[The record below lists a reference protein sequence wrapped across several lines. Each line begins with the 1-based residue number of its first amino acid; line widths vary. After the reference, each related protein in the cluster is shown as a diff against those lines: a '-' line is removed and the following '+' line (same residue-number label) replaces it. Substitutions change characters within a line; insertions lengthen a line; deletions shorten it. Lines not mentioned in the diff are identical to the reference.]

1 MSSDA
6 HAPAA
11 GRALD
16 ASVEELPLTAGLA
29 HRPATSV
36 PVRPPSQH
44 QHQHQHAHHSNHHS
58 HGDLAFP
65 SALMTS
71 AAASSRMQ
79 YRSRPVS
86 VAVDPI
92 SLVISECINITSA
105 IQKYARSQHLS
116 VSAILGGSAPNA
128 AMQQS
133 FRLGA
138 GSSEGAGRR
147 AGSRRGGASSRG
159 GNRPGSAGGSGGGA
173 DSDFS
178 SANRWGLR
186 GKKGKSMADNPLISG
201 FGRLRQELAGVEDI
215 NSFDSLTL
223 LYPFLQIIQAKG
235 TAAPITILTLR
246 AVRKFLAYG
255 FISPES
261 PRFPLAMQAL
271 SQAITHCQFDISDH
285 AQEEVVLLMILN
297 LMEDMLSGP
306 GGDILSDES
315 VCDMMGRGLTIC
327 SRPRYSEVLRQT
339 AEATMV
345 RMCQIIFEDLKHL
358 EEEAGEEADALDRQ
372 TNADMDSVKMVPGA
386 ETHPSPLPG
395 ASSTPTA
402 VLAASTDTLP
412 QPPAAA
418 QQETKKQKNNV
429 AEPQGRSSSSSDG
442 EGTATTSSSGGD
454 AANGPAATTATDA
467 SAAAATASV
476 TTAEGTGRPS
486 TSDSPTDDTEE
497 KSTISATEDS
507 ESVDLRPYSLPSV
520 RELFRVLVEF
530 LNPNQRKQQPDTMI
544 VMALRII
551 HVALEVAGPSIA
563 RHPALASVAQDRL
576 CCYLF
581 QLVRSDNTA
590 ILQESLIVAS
600 TLLSTCRGVL
610 KLQQELYLA
619 YLISCLHPAVD
630 IPREANIDPSLYEG
644 IPQAPKLVKPPPS
657 QASSGRSTPVPIK
670 DRQKLGMEGG
680 MRKPEARQAM
690 VENIGVLA
698 RMPTFMIELFVNYDC
713 DTDRTDLCE
722 DMIGLLSRN
731 ALPDSATW
739 STTSVPPLCLDALL
753 RFVQFMAM
761 RLELPP
767 VYEGL
772 PDPAKLRESRARKK
786 VIIRGTTKFNESPK
800 GGLAL
805 LQERGII
812 DDASNALSVARF
824 LKGTSRVSK
833 KILGEF
839 ISKKGNDAILAAFMD
854 QFDFRGKRVDE
865 ALRMVLEAFR
875 LPGESPLIERII
887 SSFTEKYCSG
897 DMPEDVAD
905 KDAVYIL
912 TYAIIMLNTDQH
924 NPNVSKTQKRMA
936 VGDFARNLRGQNGG
950 NDFAPEYLQDIFDSI
965 QSNEIILPEEH
976 DNKHAFDYAWRE
988 LLSKTD
994 AAGPLIIPNTNI
1006 YDADMFATTW
1016 RPIVATLSYV
1026 FMSATDDTVFSR
1038 VIQGFDECALIA
1050 AKYGNTEALDQIVYC
1065 LSHMSTLAQ
1074 VVQSNT
1080 SLNTEVQVDKSSV
1093 MVSEL
1098 AVKLGRNFRAQLAA
1112 LVLFRVVTDHE
1123 HILRS
1128 SWKHVIR
1135 IWLNLFENSLIPAF
1149 FSSDAGVMDLPSIPL
1164 QSPGQ
1169 VIDRGTKQ
1177 NESGFF
1183 SAFTSYISSYAADDP
1198 PEPSDEELEST
1209 LSAIDCVNSCHVGDV
1224 FSNVSSMSGESLEAL
1239 VDALLEQ
1246 IPEDNGTGVVI
1257 KVKSDNVPPISPANS
1272 NNNNNNKATATPPY
1286 EPGPVYILEF
1296 CTVLAL
1302 RDEASA
1308 KLVGKRVVDT
1318 LQGILRDVSRF
1329 HPIFIGRT
1337 TYYLFTLLR
1346 ATYNFDYVRVP
1357 MLLHAVSSFPKD
1369 TLKSTASVILK
1380 GLKLCIATPGALRS
1394 EIMTSPDFWAVLGTL
1409 SGYDEA
1415 AATVFEILESGVSGS
1430 PPAIIADNYEAAIIL
1445 CNEFASAASIGAV
1458 AEQQL
1463 DRKNR
1468 RVSRAPRQD
1477 KASDNAAVQ
1486 RGIKAINIIYHMTS
1500 RIPHLMKQSHLE
1512 SSEAWSAYWLPIFQA
1527 LTNQCTNP
1535 CREVRHLA
1543 FSSLQR
1549 SLLSPELTSS
1559 DHREWTAI
1567 FSEVLFPLI
1576 LKLLLPE
1583 VYSSDRDGMSETR
1596 VQAAS
1601 LLCKVFLQ
1609 YLVLLSAWDGMLDLW
1624 LRIIAILDRLMN
1636 SGQGDSL
1643 EEAVPENLK
1652 NVLLFMASSGYLVA
1666 PNIDPSKEELWVET
1680 WKRIDRFLPD
1690 LKNELALEG
1699 TSDDGGGDEAP
1710 EAPAEPASEA
1720 TAENEG
1726 GKEGNSA
1733 ADEAAEDKQTTEE
1746 KEVEATA

>member
-6 HAPAA
+6 RVPAT
-11 GRALD
+11 GRAMD
-16 ASVEELPLTAGLA
+16 ASVDELPLTGGLT

-36 PVRPPSQH
+36 PVRPSSQYQPH
-44 QHQHQHAHHSNHHS
+44 HYHHSLQ
-58 HGDLAFP
+58 GDLSFQ
-65 SALMTS
+65 SALTS

-116 VSAILGGSAPNA
+116 VSAILGGGAPNV

-138 GSSEGAGRR
+138 ASDGAGRR
-147 AGSRRGGASSRG
+147 AGGRRGAGSR
-159 GNRPGSAGGSGGGA
+159 GNRPGSVGGGA

-215 NSFDSLTL
+215 NTFDSLTL

-315 VCDMMGRGLTIC
+315 VCDIMGRGLTIC

-386 ETHPSPLPG
+386 EIHPSPLPG

-402 VLAASTDTLP
+402 IVASTDSLP
-412 QPPAAA
+412 QPAA
-418 QQETKKQKNNV
+418 QEMKD
-429 AEPQGRSSSSSDG
+429 APQVRNSSSSDG
-442 EGTATTSSSGGD
+442 EGTATTGSSGD
-454 AANGPAATTATDA
+454 AEETQPLQQAAGNGPAAAD
-467 SAAAATASV
+467 
-476 TTAEGTGRPS
+476 GDDRPS
-486 TSDSPTDDTEE
+486 PDSPTDDAEE
-497 KSTISATEDS
+497 KSSVSTTEDS

-772 PDPAKLRESRARKK
+772 PDPAKLRESRTRKRA
-786 VIIRGTTKFNESPK
+786 IIRGTSKFNESPK

-833 KILGEF
+833 KVLGEF
-839 ISKKGNDAILAAFMD
+839 ISKKGNDEILSAFMD
-854 QFDFRGKRVDE
+854 QFDFKGKRVDE
-865 ALRMVLEAFR
+865 AMRMVLEAFR

-897 DMPEDVAD
+897 EMPEDVAD

-912 TYAIIMLNTDQH
+912 AYAIIMLNTDQH
-924 NPNVSKTQKRMA
+924 NPNVTKTQKRMA

-950 NDFAPEYLQDIFDSI
+950 KDFAPEYLQDIFDSI

-994 AAGPLIIPNTNI
+994 AAGPLIIPNTSI

-1065 LSHMSTLAQ
+1065 LSHMSTLSQ

-1123 HILRS
+1123 HIIRS

-1149 FSSDAGVMDLPSIPL
+1149 FSSDTGVIDLPSIPL

-1224 FSNVSSMSGESLEAL
+1224 FANVSSLSGESLEAL

-1246 IPEDNGTGVVI
+1246 IPEDNTTGVVI
-1257 KVKSDNVPPISPANS
+1257 KVKSDNVPPTSPSNS
-1272 NNNNNNKATATPPY
+1272 NNNKAANTPPY

-1302 RDEASA
+1302 RDEESI

-1318 LQGILRDVSRF
+1318 LQGILRDVTRF
-1329 HPIFIGRT
+1329 HPIFIGRA

-1346 ATYNFDYVRVP
+1346 ASYNYDYVRVP
-1357 MLLHAVSSFPKD
+1357 MLLHAVSSFHKD

-1380 GLKLCIATPGALRS
+1380 GLKLCIATPGPLRN

-1409 SGYDEA
+1409 SGYEES

-1486 RGIKAINIIYHMTS
+1486 RGIKAINIIYNMTS
-1500 RIPHLMKQSHLE
+1500 RIPYLMKQSHLE
-1512 SSEAWSAYWLPIFQA
+1512 SNEAWSAYWLPIFQA

-1624 LRIIAILDRLMN
+1624 LKIIAILDRLMN

-1666 PNIDPSKEELWVET
+1666 PSIDNSKEELWVET

-1690 LKNELALEG
+1690 LKNELGLEG
-1699 TSDDGGGDEAP
+1699 TNDSPDQTP
-1710 EAPAEPASEA
+1710 PPEPASDDVDSEKKKA
-1720 TAENEG
+1720 DVFNEET
-1726 GKEGNSA
+1726 KETKEKSEEPA
-1733 ADEAAEDKQTTEE
+1733 VEAAS
-1746 KEVEATA
+1746 

>member
-1 MSSDA
+1 MGSDVRA
-6 HAPAA
+6 FAA
-11 GRALD
+11 GRTMD
-16 ASVEELPLTAGLA
+16 ASVEELPLTASLV
-29 HRPATSV
+29 HRPATSI
-36 PVRPPSQH
+36 PVRPSSQH
-44 QHQHQHAHHSNHHS
+44 QSQHQNYPHYGSL
-58 HGDLAFP
+58 GL
-65 SALMTS
+65 TS

-79 YRSRPVS
+79 YRCRPVS
-86 VAVDPI
+86 VAVDPV

-105 IQKYARSQHLS
+105 IQKYAQSQHLS
-116 VSAILGGSAPNA
+116 VSAILGGSAPNV

-133 FRLGA
+133 FRLSA
-138 GSSEGAGRR
+138 GSSDGASRR
-147 AGSRRGGASSRG
+147 SSDRRGGVSSRG
-159 GNRPGSAGGSGGGA
+159 GNRPSSVGGSGV

-215 NSFDSLTL
+215 SKFDSLTL

-358 EEEAGEEADALDRQ
+358 EEEAGEEVDALDRQ

-402 VLAASTDTLP
+402 VPEVSVDA
-412 QPPAAA
+412 PPHTTVVHDK
-418 QQETKKQKNNV
+418 EIP
-429 AEPQGRSSSSSDG
+429 EPLQRSSSSSN
-442 EGTATTSSSGGD
+442 GTATSETALPGD
-454 AANGPAATTATDA
+454 PIVNSA
-467 SAAAATASV
+467 SAAL
-476 TTAEGTGRPS
+476 AEGVERLSITE
-486 TSDSPTDDTEE
+486 SPADDTEE
-497 KSTISATEDS
+497 KSTVSETENS

-530 LNPNQRKQQPDTMI
+530 LNPSQRKQQPDTMI

-610 KLQQELYLA
+610 KLQQELYVA

-657 QASSGRSTPVPIK
+657 QAGSGRATPVPIK

-680 MRKPEARQAM
+680 MRRPEARQAM

-722 DMIGLLSRN
+722 DMVGLLSRN

-761 RLELPP
+761 RLETPP
-767 VYEGL
+767 IHEAL

-786 VIIRGTTKFNESPK
+786 VIIRGTSKFNENPK
-800 GGLAL
+800 LGLAL

-824 LKGTSRVSK
+824 LSGTSRISK
-833 KILGEF
+833 KVLGEF
-839 ISKKGNDAILAAFMD
+839 ISKKGNGEILAAFMS
-854 QFDFRGKRVDE
+854 QFDFSGKRVDE

-887 SSFTEKYCSG
+887 NSFTEAYCSG
-897 DMPEDVAD
+897 EMPDDVAD

-924 NPNVSKTQKRMA
+924 NPNVSKTQKRMTVA
-936 VGDFARNLRGQNGG
+936 DFARNLRGQNGK

-1123 HILRS
+1123 HVLRS

-1149 FSSDAGVMDLPSIPL
+1149 FSSDAGVMDLPSILL

-1224 FSNVSSMSGESLEAL
+1224 FSNISNLPDDSLEAL
-1239 VDALLEQ
+1239 VDALLEE
-1246 IPEDNGTGVVI
+1246 IPEDNGAGVVI
-1257 KVKSDNVPPISPANS
+1257 KVKSDNVPPMSPANS
-1272 NNNNNNKATATPPY
+1272 NIKKATTTPPY

-1302 RDEASA
+1302 RNEATA

-1329 HPIFIGRT
+1329 HPIFIGRA
-1337 TYYLFTLLR
+1337 TYYLFSLLR

-1380 GLKLCIATPGALRS
+1380 GLKLCIAVPGPLRN

-1409 SGYDEA
+1409 SGYDDA

-1430 PPAIIADNYEAAIIL
+1430 PPSIIADNYEAAIIL

-1477 KASDNAAVQ
+1477 KASENAAVQ
-1486 RGIKAINIIYHMTS
+1486 RGIKAINIIYNMTS
-1500 RIPHLMKQSHLE
+1500 RIPYLMKQSHLE

-1609 YLVLLSAWDGMLDLW
+1609 YLVLLSDWDGMLDLW
-1624 LRIIAILDRLMN
+1624 LQIIAILDRLMN

-1666 PNIDPSKEELWVET
+1666 PSINPSKEELWTET

-1690 LKNELALEG
+1690 LKNELALED
-1699 TSDDGGGDEAP
+1699 TIDGGEA
-1710 EAPAEPASEA
+1710 EIQAEPVFEDAAGDSSEREGDA
-1720 TAENEG
+1720 AAEGPTGSEENTNE
-1726 GKEGNSA
+1726 KLI
-1733 ADEAAEDKQTTEE
+1733 EAAS
-1746 KEVEATA
+1746 

>member
-6 HAPAA
+6 RAPSSAA
-11 GRALD
+11 AAASMD
-16 ASVEELPLTAGLA
+16 ASIDELPLTAGLS
-29 HRPATSV
+29 RPSTTSV
-36 PVRPPSQH
+36 PVRPASQH
-44 QHQHQHAHHSNHHS
+44 HHTHNALYQYS
-58 HGDLAFP
+58 DAFP
-65 SALMTS
+65 SSAVLTS

-86 VAVDPI
+86 VALDPV

-116 VSAILGGSAPNA
+116 VSAILGGGAPNTTMA
-128 AMQQS
+128 QS

-138 GSSEGAGRR
+138 SSAETASRR
-147 AGSRRGGASSRG
+147 AGGRRGASGARG
-159 GNRPGSAGGSGGGA
+159 NNSRPGSVGGGA
-173 DSDFS
+173 DGDFGPAS
-178 SANRWGLR
+178 RWGLR

-201 FGRLRQELAGVEDI
+201 FGRLRQELSGIQDI

-255 FISPES
+255 FISPTS

-372 TNADMDSVKMVPGA
+372 TDADMNSVKMVPGA

-402 VLAASTDTLP
+402 VLEGVSAPSSAK
-412 QPPAAA
+412 PATEKAD
-418 QQETKKQKNNV
+418 QKV
-429 AEPQGRSSSSSDG
+429 RPGSSSSG
-442 EGTATTSSSGGD
+442 EGTATTGSSAG
-454 AANGPAATTATDA
+454 AEETQPLKPPAETGPAA
-467 SAAAATASV
+467 AADGAV
-476 TTAEGTGRPS
+476 RPS
-486 TSDSPTDDTEE
+486 VDTATDDTED

-507 ESVDLRPYSLPSV
+507 DESVDLRPYSLPSV

-581 QLVRSDNTA
+581 QLVRSDNMA

-610 KLQQELYLA
+610 KLQQELYLS

-761 RLELPP
+761 RLDLPP

-772 PDPAKLRESRARKK
+772 PDAAKLRESRARKK
-786 VIIRGTTKFNESPK
+786 VIIRGTNKFNESPK

-805 LQERGII
+805 LQDKGVI
-812 DDASNALSVARF
+812 DDASNPLSVARF

-833 KILGEF
+833 KVLGEF
-839 ISKKGNDAILAAFMD
+839 ISKKGNDAILTAFMD
-854 QFDFRGKRVDE
+854 QFDFKDKRVDE
-865 ALRMVLEAFR
+865 ALRMMLEAFR
-875 LPGESPLIERII
+875 LPGESPLIERIVTA
-887 SSFTEKYCSG
+887 FTEKYCAG
-897 DMPEDVAD
+897 EMPEDVAD

-912 TYAIIMLNTDQH
+912 TYAVIMLNTDQH

-936 VGDFARNLRGQNGG
+936 VADFARNLRGQNGG
-950 NDFAPEYLQDIFDSI
+950 KDFAPEYLQDIFDSI

-988 LLSKTD
+988 VLSKTD
-994 AAGPLIIPNTNI
+994 AAGPLIIPDTNI
-1006 YDADMFATTW
+1006 YDADMFSTTW

-1050 AKYGNTEALDQIVYC
+1050 AKYENTEALDQIVYC
-1065 LSHMSTLAQ
+1065 LSHMSTLSQ
-1074 VVQSNT
+1074 VVQHNT
-1080 SLNTEVQVDKSSV
+1080 ALNTEVQVDKSSA

-1123 HILRS
+1123 HILRN

-1149 FSSDAGVMDLPSIPL
+1149 FTSDDSVIDLPKIPL

-1209 LSAIDCVNSCHVGDV
+1209 LSAIDCINSCQVGDV
-1224 FSNVSSMSGESLEAL
+1224 FANVANLSGDSLEAL
-1239 VDALLEQ
+1239 VDALLDQ
-1246 IPEDNGTGVVI
+1246 IPEDNATGVVI
-1257 KVKSDNVPPISPANS
+1257 KVKSDNVPPTSPANP
-1272 NNNNNNKATATPPY
+1272 NNKPASTPPY

-1296 CTVLAL
+1296 CTLLAL
-1302 RDEASA
+1302 RNEDSV
-1308 KLVGKRVVDT
+1308 KLVGKRVVDA

-1329 HPIFIGRT
+1329 HPIFIGRA
-1337 TYYLFTLLR
+1337 TYYLFTLLK
-1346 ATYNFDYVRVP
+1346 ASYDYDYVRVP
-1357 MLLHAVSSFPKD
+1357 MLLHAVSSFHKD
-1369 TLKSTASVILK
+1369 TLKSTATVILN
-1380 GLKLCIATPGALRS
+1380 GLKLCIATPGPLRS

-1409 SGYDEA
+1409 SRYEESA
-1415 AATVFEILESGVSGS
+1415 PTVFEILESGVSGS
-1430 PPAIIADNYEAAIIL
+1430 PPAILADNYEAAIIL
-1445 CNEFASAASIGAV
+1445 CNEFATAASIGAI

-1486 RGIKAINIIYHMTS
+1486 RGIKAINIIYNMTS
-1500 RIPHLMKQSHLE
+1500 RIPYLMKQSHLE

-1624 LRIIAILDRLMN
+1624 LKIIDILDRLMN

-1666 PNIDPSKEELWVET
+1666 PSIDKSKEELWVET

-1690 LKNELALEG
+1690 LKSELALDG
-1699 TSDDGGGDEAP
+1699 TNESRDESPPPEEAAP
-1710 EAPAEPASEA
+1710 EGAAVEDVEKEEETEGDNKESAE
-1720 TAENEG
+1720 
-1726 GKEGNSA
+1726 
-1733 ADEAAEDKQTTEE
+1733 ADEKTES
-1746 KEVEATA
+1746 A